1 MKTCRDCKRF
11 LGNVPIREKTRLWGE
26 FETMLFQCD
35 RRDIPRDEY
44 NAREKRVMSMSGDG
58 ILRLYGD
65 GDEVFAACE
74 RFVEK
79 TESTKQTDLFRF

>member
-26 FETMLFQCD
+26 FETKMFQCD

-58 ILRLYGD
+58 IFFG
-65 GDEVFAACE
+65 VE

>member
-26 FETMLFQCD
+26 FETKMFQCD
-35 RRDIPRDEY
+35 RRDIPHSEY
-44 NAREKRVMSMSGDG
+44 TESEKRVMSMSGDG

-65 GDEVFAACE
+65 SDEVFAACE
-74 RFVEK
+74 RFIPKEI
-79 TESTKQTDLFRF
+79 STQNSLF